1 MSDKAP
7 KKGKLVFKGDKDRKK
22 KKRKSSDRD
31 DDEGSGSGPTEQ
43 GWVRADT
50 LDDLVGPVFITHP
63 SDPPIGLTVDN
74 DHRMLAYPLEST
86 SLTEPKI
93 VNQVFVG
100 ARLVGQ
106 TNSFTFKSCHGKYLS
121 SDKVGVVS
129 CDREAIGGAE
139 EWRPTLT
146 DAGYAFQN
154 THNKFLMVDE
164 IAGGGFK
171 LRADSDDVGFCETF
185 TVYCQARFKRKQ
197 KKEKKEKT
205 NAGQIELDHVKKY
218 QSWGGGRIMMTKED
232 TRTLKRAKQE
242 GRFAEAMLDRR
253 EKVKSDR
260 YCK

>member
-1 MSDKAP
+1 MSDKVP
-7 KKGKLVFKGDKDRKK
+7 KKGKLLFKGDKDRKK

-31 DDEGSGSGPTEQ
+31 DDAAGGGVSEQ
-43 GWVRADT
+43 GWVRAET
-50 LDDLVGPVFITHP
+50 LDDLIGPVFITHP
-63 SDPPIGLTVDN
+63 SDPPIGLTVDS
-74 DHRMLAYPLEST
+74 DDRMLAYPLEAA
-86 SLTEPKI
+86 SLTEPMI

-106 TNSFTFKSCHGKYLS
+106 PNSFTFKSCHGKYLS
-121 SDKVGVVS
+121 SDKVGVVA
-129 CDREAIGGAE
+129 CDREAISGAE

-146 DAGYAFQN
+146 DVGYALQN
-154 THNKFLMVDE
+154 THNKFMMVDE

-171 LRADSDDVGFCETF
+171 LRADSEDVGFCETF

-205 NAGQIELDHVKKY
+205 NTGQAELDHVKKY
-218 QSWGGGRIMMTKED
+218 QSWGGGRIHMTHED
-232 TRTLKRAKQE
+232 SRSLKRARQD